1 MELFKHQQEALEQT
15 KDLNRVAYYL
25 DMGLGKT
32 FVGAE
37 KMKVINS
44 PVNLIVCQ
52 KSKIQDWIDHF
63 NEHYAVEER
72 SAFQKDLIFDLTNKK
87 EFERFINEAEQAT
100 TDNWIQ
106 DELTGEYY
114 SEPCLYPFNVLGVIN
129 YELAWRRKDLLNLHD
144 FTLMLDESSLIQ
156 NQGAKQSK
164 FILKLNPDNVIL
176 LSGTPTAGK
185 YENLWSQIHLLGWN
199 ISEDVYNRQYVN
211 WVKKDF
217 GGFIHKI
224 VDKENPYKN
233 VDRLKSKLREHGAV
247 FMKTEECFE
256 LPEQTFIRQVV
267 PTSKEYWKFMK
278 DCIITVDTLNLH
290 EFEDDSDFYGQ
301 DVTPRVELVGDTT
314 LTKRLY
320 CRQLC
325 GQYSKYKLEAF
336 KELVQSTQDRLIVFY
351 NFNAELELLKRIAA
365 SLDRPISEVNG
376 QTKDLIAY
384 EQEDNSITFIQYQA
398 GAMGLNLQKANK
410 IIYFTLTDK
419 SELFEQSKKRIH
431 RIGQEQ
437 PCFYYILMCKGS
449 VEEVILQTLEM
460 RKDFTDELFNEYERM
475 ENNG

>member
-1 MELFKHQQEALEQT
+1 MSKIKLFPHQKTVLDETRQF
-15 KDLNRVAYYL
+15 NRVAYYL

-32 FVGAE
+32 FVGSE
-37 KMKVINS
+37 KMIDLNT
-44 PVNLIVCQ
+44 NLNLLVCQ
-52 KSKIQDWIDHF
+52 KSKIDDWMKHF
-63 NEHYAVEER
+63 E
-72 SAFQKDLIFDLTNKK
+72 S
-87 EFERFINEAEQAT
+87 
-100 TDNWIQ
+100 
-106 DELTGEYY
+106 YY
-114 SEPCLYPFNVLGVIN
+114 SNLKVLNCTIGKNLTLVNQGLPVEQKFILVIS
-129 YELAWRRKDLLNLHD
+129 YDLLFRRPLFKTLFG
-144 FTLMLDESSLIQ
+144 FTLMLDESSIIQ
-156 NQGAKQSK
+156 NDETKRTR
-164 FILKLNPDNVIL
+164 FILQMQPENVVL
-176 LSGTPTAGK
+176 LSGTPTSGK
-185 YENLWSQIHLLGWN
+185 YENLWSQAQLLGWK
-199 ISEDVYNRQYVN
+199 ISKKVFNSQYVN
-211 WVKKDF
+211 WKKINV
-217 GGFIHKI
+217 GGFPRWI
-224 VDKENPYKN
+224 VDKDEPYKN
-233 VDRLKSKLREHGAV
+233 VERLKRKLREHGAV
-247 FMKTEECFE
+247 FMKTEECFD
-256 LPEQTFIRQVV
+256 LPEQTIIKQTV
-267 PTSKEYWKFMK
+267 PTSTEYWKFMK
-278 DCIITVDTLNLH
+278 DCIITIDTLNQK
-290 EFEDDSDFYGQ
+290 EFHDDSDFYGT
-301 DVTPRVELVGDTT
+301 DVTPRIELVGDTT

-320 CRQLC
+320 ARQLC
-325 GQYSKYKLEAF
+325 GQYSEFKLQAF

-376 QTKDLIAY
+376 QTKDLTAY